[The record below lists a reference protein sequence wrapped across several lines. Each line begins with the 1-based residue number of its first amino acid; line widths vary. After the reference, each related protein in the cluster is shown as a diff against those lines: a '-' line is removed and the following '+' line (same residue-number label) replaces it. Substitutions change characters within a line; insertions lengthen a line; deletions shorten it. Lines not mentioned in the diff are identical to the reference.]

1 MESIFKQHRNG
12 LTALAAAVV
21 LAACAF
27 GIAGLG
33 SDDAQAETQQADADS
48 GDSIFLA
55 ESDDSDSQTDDV
67 YEFCVGREDWC
78 LPVKGSSKDMISN
91 FKISKVN
98 MTTSKAYGSQLVIV
112 DPGKYKDSIAARMHR
127 NNGTGSWMVYKG
139 CDMEYAEQVTAEHK
153 VSVRRGGRTVQR
165 WVQKVSHG
173 DNHFLD
179 AEVYAFAAADM
190 MGVRRL
196 HLEEQW
202 ISDNDIQGW

>member
-1 MESIFKQHRNG
+1 MLVDLCLI
-12 LTALAAAVV
+12 
-21 LAACAF
+21 
-27 GIAGLG
+27 
-33 SDDAQAETQQADADS
+33 DS
-48 GDSIFLA
+48 GD
-55 ESDDSDSQTDDV
+55 QTDDV

-196 HLEEQW
+196 HLEEQEEKAAKQPAKPQSTQPAPAQQYPEEQW